1 MGAGAGH
8 WRCGVAAIVAAT
20 TLLIAGQGTAAAEG
34 CLYQDESVTSAGQPR
49 VERSLLCL
57 TNAVR
62 RTAGL
67 ASVLSDS
74 RLSTAARGHSTD
86 MVTRGYFS
94 HTSPEGSTPTN
105 RAQVAGYPGG
115 AAENIAASGQG
126 TAISIFRAWRGSPGH
141 NANILGPYV
150 ATGIGVAPGFATGGR
165 GITATQ
171 MFGRVGADT
180 GDGALDLYYPNER
193 CKAAKVRKLGLKARI
208 GKRKPSRK
216 QRRKLRGLNR
226 RIGRSC
232 QPSAVEPPLL

>member
-8 WRCGVAAIVAAT
+8 ARSGVAAIVAVT
-20 TLLIAGQGTAAAEG
+20 SLLIAGKGTAAAEG
-34 CLYQDESVTSAGQPR
+34 CLYQEEAVTAANQNR

-62 RTAGL
+62 RKAGL
-67 ASVLSDS
+67 VPVLADR
-74 RLSTAARGHSTD
+74 RLSVAARAHSAD
-86 MVTRGYFS
+86 MVAGGYFS
-94 HTSPEGSTPTN
+94 HTSPEGSSPSN
-105 RAQVAGYPGG
+105 RAQAAGYPGG

-126 TAISIFRAWRGSPGH
+126 IAISVFRAWRGSPGH
-141 NANILGPYV
+141 NANILGPYL

-193 CKAAKVRKLGLKARI
+193 CKAAKLRKLALKATG
-208 GKRKPSRK
+208 GKKSRK
-216 QRRKLRGLNR
+216 QRRKLRRLNR

-232 QPSAVEPPLL
+232 QPSAVEAPLL